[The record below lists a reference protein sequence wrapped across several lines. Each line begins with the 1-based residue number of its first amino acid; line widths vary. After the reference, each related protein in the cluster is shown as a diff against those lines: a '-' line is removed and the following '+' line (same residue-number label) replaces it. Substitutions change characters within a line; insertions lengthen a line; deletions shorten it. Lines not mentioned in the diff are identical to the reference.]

1 MNLFTDQLVFVK
13 NQLKEIDEKIAKFS
27 LAIEMSNEN
36 KREITTIKNNLISDH
51 NTE

>member
-1 MNLFTDQLVFVK
+1 MFTDQLVFVK

-36 KREITTIKNNLISDH
+36 KREIITIKNNLVPEEITD
-51 NTE
+51 